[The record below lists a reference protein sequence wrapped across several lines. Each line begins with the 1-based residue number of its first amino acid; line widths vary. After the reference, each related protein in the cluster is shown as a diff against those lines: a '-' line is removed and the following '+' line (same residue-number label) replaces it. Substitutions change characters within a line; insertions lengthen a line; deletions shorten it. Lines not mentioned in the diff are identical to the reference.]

1 MSDPTWITL
10 LPPVLAIV
18 LAIWTKQVYLSLAGG
33 LWLAWTIVSGW
44 NPLTGL
50 SAAIQGTV
58 DVFGSDG
65 DARAIMFTI
74 AIGALI
80 ATVEASGGVRG
91 FVLFLEQNK
100 WVNSAKRAQLLAWAT
115 GVVIFI
121 ESNITVLVAGST
133 ARPLFDRYKCSR
145 EKLAYIID
153 STSAPICI
161 LIPLNAW
168 GAYNLQILEGLG
180 VENALGVFV
189 QSIAFNFYAIVA
201 VLLVLAVILWN
212 INLGPMKKA
221 EERTKAGELLWPDA
235 TPMIDEDVLSPDPID
250 TIPPRAINM
259 VAPIATMV
267 CA

>member
-1 MSDPTWITL
+1 MSDPTWISL

-18 LAIWTKQVYLSLAGG
+18 LAIWTRQVYLSLAGG

-50 SAAIQGTV
+50 AAAIQGTV
-58 DVFGSDG
+58 DVLGSEG

-121 ESNITVLVAGST
+121 ESNIGTKTPWPVGSPT
-133 ARPLFDRYKCSR
+133 MCDLSSPTNGSPSPGLPLAS
-145 EKLAYIID
+145 
-153 STSAPICI
+153 SS
-161 LIPLNAW
+161 
-168 GAYNLQILEGLG
+168 
-180 VENALGVFV
+180 
-189 QSIAFNFYAIVA
+189 
-201 VLLVLAVILWN
+201 
-212 INLGPMKKA
+212 
-221 EERTKAGELLWPDA
+221 
-235 TPMIDEDVLSPDPID
+235 
-250 TIPPRAINM
+250 
-259 VAPIATMV
+259 
-267 CA
+267 